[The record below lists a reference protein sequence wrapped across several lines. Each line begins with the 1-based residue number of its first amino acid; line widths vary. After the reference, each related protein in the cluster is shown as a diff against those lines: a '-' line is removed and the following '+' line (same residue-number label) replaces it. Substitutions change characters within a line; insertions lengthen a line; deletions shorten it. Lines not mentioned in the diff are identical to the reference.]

1 MIEVREVIRSVLPD
15 RTLRLY
21 FFILV
26 GQVIFYT
33 TLIHQSFPLL
43 EGRSLTWGES
53 LLFVL
58 ETMTTVGYGDLLP
71 FTSQITIGIVILIMA
86 TGVFTVLMI
95 IPVLLTPYLTVVL
108 RATPPT
114 RIPRHLSG
122 HIIIVGYNRLA
133 RAIIESLEV
142 MDAPIVVVEDDEELA
157 RKARRDYPRQVF
169 VVWGKNLGAAATWTG
184 AEVETA
190 GTVIINERERVA
202 ATVTLAIRERTS
214 ARIIA
219 IIDDLAFDRYLRYA
233 GAEYVLS
240 PKNSAGKILARH
252 AVLRPEIDT
261 IYEAIS
267 MDQMQMD
274 SSATGTSLI
283 LVKAPIMDG
292 SRAIGKTV
300 GDLDLLSRFGVD
312 ILFFWKTGEFVPSPK
327 ETDTLDP
334 STMLFLLGR
343 ADAIRQVLEEELA
356 PAARGEEIAVI
367 AGYGDVGKAAY
378 RELSQTGIGCI
389 VVDPKASG
397 ENSVVGNAEQEE
409 VLKEAHIESA
419 RFLVVSV
426 NDDSVNIFTTL
437 LARNLNPSLRILARA
452 NDPASVDKLY
462 RAGADYVALLPTI
475 GGQVVAGIVLT
486 DVVQVL
492 LELPNGQMVVMKHMM
507 KHAPTTT
514 GWLEKKSGVR
524 VLGIEGEARS
534 VIRPAKTEPLESGD
548 AIIAVGDI
556 PAIKKF
562 IDLL

>member
-21 FFILV
+21 FFLLF
-26 GQVIFYT
+26 GQIVFYT

-43 EGRSLTWGES
+43 EGRSLTWAES

-71 FTSQITIGIVILIMA
+71 FTSQITVGIVILVMA

-95 IPVLLTPYLTVVL
+95 IPVLLTPYLTAVL

-114 RIPRHLSG
+114 QVNRRLSG

-142 MDAPIVVVEDDEELA
+142 MDTPLVVVESDEELA
-157 RKARRDYPRQVF
+157 RKAKRDYPRKVS
-169 VVWGKNLGAAATWTG
+169 VVWAKNLGSAATWTG
-184 AEVETA
+184 AWVESA
-190 GTVIINERERVA
+190 STVIINERERIA
-202 ATVTLAIRERTS
+202 ATVTLAIRERTG

-219 IIDDLAFDRYLRYA
+219 VIDDLAFDRYLRYA

-267 MDQMQMD
+267 MDRMQMD

-292 SRAIGKTV
+292 SRAIGKTL
-300 GDLDLLSRFGVD
+300 GELDLLGRFGVD
-312 ILFFWKTGEFVPSPK
+312 ILFFWKAGEFVPSPK
-327 ETDTLDP
+327 ETDIVDP

-343 ADAIRQVLEEELA
+343 ADAIRQVLEDELA
-356 PAARGEEIAVI
+356 PATRGEEIAVI
-367 AGYGDVGKAAY
+367 AGYGDVGKAAF
-378 RELSQTGIGCI
+378 RELTQSGIGCI
-389 VVDPKASG
+389 VVDPKATG
-397 ENSVVGNAEQEE
+397 EHAVVGNAEQEE
-409 VLKEAHIESA
+409 ALKEARIESA
-419 RFLVVSV
+419 RFLVVGV
-426 NDDSVNIFTTL
+426 NDDAVNIFTTL

-492 LELPNGQMVVMKHMM
+492 LELPNGQMVVMKHIMR
-507 KHAPTTT
+507 HAPTTT
-514 GWLEKKSGVR
+514 GWLERRTGVR
-524 VLGIEGEARS
+524 VLGIEGRARS
-534 VIRPAKTEPLESGD
+534 VIRPGAKVPLESGD
-548 AIIAVGDI
+548 AVIAVGDV
-556 PAIKKF
+556 PAIRKF
-562 IDLL
+562 ISLL